1 MLHGMA
7 EVFLFE
13 LNVGFLAGLA
23 PTREHQAAGL
33 SRPRTGSYCSNSE
46 PSRLIQNK
54 ISLSGGRRP
63 TSAIQEKRLYD
74 NNLLKSDIQIP
85 LAIGIHQPQAII
97 TDVL

>member
-33 SRPRTGSYCSNSE
+33 SRPRTASYCSNSD
-46 PSRLIQNK
+46 PV
-54 ISLSGGRRP
+54 
-63 TSAIQEKRLYD
+63 D
-74 NNLLKSDIQIP
+74 
-85 LAIGIHQPQAII
+85 
-97 TDVL
+97 